1 MSNVADRDPQIAD
14 VIRKEEERQR
24 HKLVLIASENYASRA
39 VMEVQ
44 GSVLTN
50 KYAEGYPGRRY
61 YGSCEWVDEAER
73 IAIDRVKRLFGAQY
87 ANVQPHSGSQA
98 NAAVYLALLKPG
110 DTVLAMSLAHGGHLT
125 HGSPASFSGKLYN
138 FVHYGVNK
146 ETELLDY
153 EELEQLA
160 REHRPK
166 LIVAGASSYPR
177 SMDFERIR
185 RVAEEVGARV
195 MVDIAHPAGLIA
207 VGIHP
212 SPVPWA
218 HVVTATTQKTLR
230 GPRGGFILASQEL
243 AKSLDSAVF
252 PGTQGGPLMHVIA
265 AKAVCFHE
273 ALQPDF
279 VLYQKNLAE
288 NARVLSAELARL
300 GLRIVTGGTDNHLLL
315 VDLRTAGITG
325 KVAEEALDAIGIS
338 ANRNAIPFDPLPPR
352 QASGLRLGTA
362 AATTRGLGRPEM
374 KQIAQIIHRTLTSL
388 GDDARSGAVKR
399 RLAEEVQDICDRF
412 PVPQG

>member
-1 MSNVADRDPQIAD
+1 MSELAKRDPEIAA
-14 VIRKEEERQR
+14 VVRKEEERQR
-24 HKLVLIASENYASRA
+24 RKLVLIASENYASRA
-39 VMEVQ
+39 VLEAQ

-61 YGSCEWVDEAER
+61 YGSCEWVDEAEGLA
-73 IAIDRVKRLFGAQY
+73 IARVKQLFQAEY

-125 HGSPASFSGKLYN
+125 HGSPASFSGKLYK
-138 FVHYGVNK
+138 FVHYGVNR

-153 EELEQLA
+153 EEMERLA
-160 REHRPK
+160 KEHRPK

-185 RVAEEVGARV
+185 RVADGVGAKV

-212 SPVPWA
+212 TPVPWA

-230 GPRGGFILASQEL
+230 GPRGGFILAKQEL
-243 AKSLDSAVF
+243 AKGLDSAVF
-252 PGTQGGPLMHVIA
+252 PGTQGGPLMHIIA

-279 VLYQKNLAE
+279 AVYQKNLAD
-288 NARVLSAELARL
+288 NAKVLAAELAKL
-300 GLRIVTGGTDNHLLL
+300 GFRIVTGGTDNHLLL
-315 VDLRTAGITG
+315 VDLRPVGITG
-325 KVAEEALDAIGIS
+325 REAEEALDSIGIS

-362 AATTRGLGRPEM
+362 ATTTRGLGAQEM
-374 KQIAQIIHRTLTSL
+374 RQIAVIIHMLLTNP
-388 GDDARSGAVKR
+388 GDERLKR

-412 PVPQG
+412 PIPQG

>member
-1 MSNVADRDPQIAD
+1 MSELAKRDPEIAA
-14 VIRKEEERQR
+14 VVRKEEERQR
-24 HKLVLIASENYASRA
+24 RKLVLIASENYASRA
-39 VMEVQ
+39 VLEAQ

-73 IAIDRVKRLFGAQY
+73 MAIARVKQLFQAEY

-125 HGSPASFSGKLYN
+125 HGSPASFSGKLYK
-138 FVHYGVNK
+138 FVHYGVNR

-153 EELEQLA
+153 EEMERLSK
-160 REHRPK
+160 EHRPK

-177 SMDFERIR
+177 SIDFERIR
-185 RVAEEVGARV
+185 RVADEVGAKV

-212 SPVPWA
+212 TPVPWA
-218 HVVTATTQKTLR
+218 QVVTSTTQKTLR
-230 GPRGGFILASQEL
+230 GPRGGFILAKQEL
-243 AKSLDSAVF
+243 AKGLDSAVF
-252 PGTQGGPLMHVIA
+252 PGTQGGPLMHIIA

-279 VLYQKNLAE
+279 LVYQKRLAE
-288 NARVLSAELARL
+288 NAKVLAAELA
-300 GLRIVTGGTDNHLLL
+300 GVGFRIVTGGTDNHMLL
-315 VDLRTAGITG
+315 VDLRPVGITG
-325 KVAEEALDAIGIS
+325 RVAEEALDSIGVS
-338 ANRNAIPFDPLPPR
+338 ANRNAIPFDPLPPN

-362 AATTRGLGRPEM
+362 ATTTRGLGTKEM
-374 KQIAQIIHRTLTSL
+374 KQIAAIIHGLLTNL
-388 GDDARSGAVKR
+388 GDEKLKGH
-399 RLAEEVQDICDRF
+399 LAEEVQDICDRF
-412 PVPQG
+412 PIP

>member
-1 MSNVADRDPQIAD
+1 MSELAKRDPEIAA
-14 VIRKEEERQR
+14 VVQKEEERQR
-24 HKLVLIASENYASRA
+24 RKLVMIASENYASRA
-39 VMEVQ
+39 VLEAQ

-73 IAIDRVKRLFGAQY
+73 IAIARVKQLFQAEY

-125 HGSPASFSGKLYN
+125 HGSPASFSGKLYK
-138 FVHYGVNK
+138 FVHYGVNR

-153 EELEQLA
+153 DEMERLA

-185 RVAEEVGARV
+185 RVADEIGAKV

-212 SPVPWA
+212 TPVPWA
-218 HVVTATTQKTLR
+218 QVVTATTQKTLR
-230 GPRGGFILASQEL
+230 GPRGGFILAKQEL

-252 PGTQGGPLMHVIA
+252 PGTQGGPLMHIIA

-279 VLYQKNLAE
+279 LVYQKSLAE
-288 NARVLSAELARL
+288 NAKVMAAELARL
-300 GLRIVTGGTDNHLLL
+300 GFRIVTGGTDNHLLL
-315 VDLRTAGITG
+315 VDLRPVGITG
-325 KVAEEALDAIGIS
+325 RVAEEALDSIGVS
-338 ANRNAIPFDPLPPR
+338 VNRNAIPFDPLPPN

-362 AATTRGLGRPEM
+362 ATTTRGLGTKEM
-374 KQIAQIIHRTLTSL
+374 RQIAAIIHGLLTNL
-388 GDDARSGAVKR
+388 GDEKLKG

-412 PVPQG
+412 PIP

>member
-1 MSNVADRDPQIAD
+1 MSELAKRDPEIAA
-14 VIRKEEERQR
+14 VVRKEEERQR
-24 HKLVLIASENYASRA
+24 RKLVLIASENYASRA
-39 VMEVQ
+39 VLEAQ

-73 IAIDRVKRLFGAQY
+73 MAIARVKQLFQAEY

-98 NAAVYLALLKPG
+98 NAAAYLALLKPG

-125 HGSPASFSGKLYN
+125 HGSPASFSGKLYK
-138 FVHYGVNK
+138 FVHYGVNR

-153 EELEQLA
+153 EEMERLA
-160 REHRPK
+160 KEHRPK
-166 LIVAGASSYPR
+166 VIVAGASSYPR

-185 RVAEEVGARV
+185 RVADEIGAKV

-212 SPVPWA
+212 TPVPWA

-230 GPRGGFILASQEL
+230 GPRGGFILAKEEL
-243 AKSLDSAVF
+243 AKGLDSAVF
-252 PGTQGGPLMHVIA
+252 PGTQGGPLMHIIA
-265 AKAVCFHE
+265 AKAVCFGE

-279 VLYQKNLAE
+279 LVYQKSLAE
-288 NARVLSAELARL
+288 NARVLAAELARL
-300 GLRIVTGGTDNHLLL
+300 GFRIVTGGTDNHLIL
-315 VDLRTAGITG
+315 VDLRPAGITG
-325 KVAEEALDAIGIS
+325 KVAEEALDSIGVS

-362 AATTRGLGRPEM
+362 ATTTRGLGTKEM
-374 KQIAQIIHRTLTSL
+374 KQIAAIIHGLLTNL
-388 GDDARSGAVKR
+388 GDEKLKG
-399 RLAEEVQDICDRF
+399 RLAEEVRDICDRF
-412 PVPQG
+412 PIP

>member
-1 MSNVADRDPQIAD
+1 MSELAKRDPEIAA
-14 VIRKEEERQR
+14 VVRKEEERQR
-24 HKLVLIASENYASRA
+24 RKLVLIASENYASRA
-39 VMEVQ
+39 VLEAQ

-73 IAIDRVKRLFGAQY
+73 IAIARVKQLFQAEY
-87 ANVQPHSGSQA
+87 SNVQPHSGSQA
-98 NAAVYLALLKPG
+98 NAAAYLALLKPG

-125 HGSPASFSGKLYN
+125 HGSPASFSGKLYK
-138 FVHYGVNK
+138 FVHYGVNR

-153 EELEQLA
+153 EEMERLA
-160 REHRPK
+160 KEHRPK

-185 RVAEEVGARV
+185 RVADEIGAKV

-212 SPVPWA
+212 TPVPWA

-230 GPRGGFILASQEL
+230 GPRGGFILGKQEL

-252 PGTQGGPLMHVIA
+252 PGTQGGPLMHIIA
-265 AKAVCFHE
+265 AKAVCFRE

-279 VLYQKNLAE
+279 AVYQKSLAE
-288 NARVLSAELARL
+288 NAKVMAAELARL
-300 GLRIVTGGTDNHLLL
+300 GFRIVTGGTDNHLLL
-315 VDLRTAGITG
+315 VDLRPVGITG
-325 KVAEEALDAIGIS
+325 RVAEEALDSIGVS
-338 ANRNAIPFDPLPPR
+338 ANRNAIPFDPLPPN

-362 AATTRGLGRPEM
+362 ATTTRGLGTKEM
-374 KQIAQIIHRTLTSL
+374 KQIAAIIHGLLTNL
-388 GDDARSGAVKR
+388 GDEKLKG
-399 RLAEEVQDICDRF
+399 RLAGEVQDICDRF
-412 PVPQG
+412 PIP

>member
-1 MSNVADRDPQIAD
+1 MSELAKRDPEIAA
-14 VIRKEEERQR
+14 VVRKEEERQR
-24 HKLVLIASENYASRA
+24 RKLVLIASENYASRA
-39 VMEVQ
+39 VLEAQ

-73 IAIDRVKRLFGAQY
+73 TAIARVKQLFQAEY

-110 DTVLAMSLAHGGHLT
+110 ETVLAMSLAHGGHLT

-138 FVHYGVNK
+138 FVHYGVNR

-153 EELEQLA
+153 EEMERLA
-160 REHRPK
+160 KEHRPK
-166 LIVAGASSYPR
+166 VIVAGASSYPR

-185 RVAEEVGARV
+185 RVADEIGAKV

-212 SPVPWA
+212 TPVPWA

-230 GPRGGFILASQEL
+230 GPRGGFILAKEEL
-243 AKSLDSAVF
+243 AKGLDSAVF
-252 PGTQGGPLMHVIA
+252 PGTQGGPLMHIIA
-265 AKAVCFHE
+265 AKAVCFGE

-279 VLYQKNLAE
+279 LVYQKSLAE
-288 NARVLSAELARL
+288 NARVLAAELARL
-300 GLRIVTGGTDNHLLL
+300 GFRIVTGGTDNHLIL
-315 VDLRTAGITG
+315 VDLRPAGITG
-325 KVAEEALDAIGIS
+325 KVAEEALDSIGVS

-362 AATTRGLGRPEM
+362 ATTTRGLGTKEM
-374 KQIAQIIHRTLTSL
+374 KQIAAIIHELLTNL
-388 GDDARSGAVKR
+388 GDEKLKG
-399 RLAEEVQDICDRF
+399 RLAEEVRDICDRF
-412 PVPQG
+412 PIP

>member
-1 MSNVADRDPQIAD
+1 MSELAKRDPEIAA

-24 HKLVLIASENYASRA
+24 RKLVLIASENYASRA
-39 VMEVQ
+39 VLEAQ

-73 IAIDRVKRLFGAQY
+73 AAIARVKQLFQAEY

-98 NAAVYLALLKPG
+98 NAAAYLALLKPS

-125 HGSPASFSGKLYN
+125 HGSPASFSGKLYK
-138 FVHYGVNK
+138 FVHYGVNR

-153 EELEQLA
+153 EEMERLA
-160 REHRPK
+160 KEHRPK

-185 RVAEEVGARV
+185 RVADEIGAKL

-212 SPVPWA
+212 TPVPWA

-230 GPRGGFILASQEL
+230 GPRGGFILAKEEL
-243 AKSLDSAVF
+243 AKGLDSAVF
-252 PGTQGGPLMHVIA
+252 PGTQGGPLMHIIA
-265 AKAVCFHE
+265 AKAVCFGE

-279 VLYQKNLAE
+279 AVYQNSLAE
-288 NARVLSAELARL
+288 NAKVMAAELARL
-300 GLRIVTGGTDNHLLL
+300 GFRIVTGGTDNHLLL
-315 VDLRTAGITG
+315 VDLRPVGITG
-325 KVAEEALDAIGIS
+325 RVAEEALDSIGVS
-338 ANRNAIPFDPLPPR
+338 ANRNAIPFDPLPPN

-362 AATTRGLGRPEM
+362 ATTTRGLGTKEM
-374 KQIAQIIHRTLTSL
+374 KQIAAIIHGLLTNL
-388 GDDARSGAVKR
+388 GDEKLKG
-399 RLAEEVQDICDRF
+399 RLAEEVRDICDRF
-412 PVPQG
+412 PIP

>member
-1 MSNVADRDPQIAD
+1 MSELTKKDPEIAA

-24 HKLVLIASENYASRA
+24 RKLVLIASENYASRA
-39 VMEVQ
+39 VLEAQ

-61 YGSCEWVDEAER
+61 YGSCEWVDEAEQL
-73 IAIDRVKRLFGAQY
+73 ASGRVKQLFKAEY

-138 FVHYGVNK
+138 FVHYGVNR

-153 EELEQLA
+153 EELERLA

-185 RVAEEVGARV
+185 RVADDIGAKV

-212 SPVPWA
+212 TPVPWA
-218 HVVTATTQKTLR
+218 DAVTATTQKTLR
-230 GPRGGFILASQEL
+230 GPRGGFILAKQAL
-243 AKSLDSAVF
+243 AKGLDSAVF
-252 PGTQGGPLMHVIA
+252 PGTQGGPLMHIIA

-279 VLYQKNLAE
+279 AVYQKSLAE
-288 NARVLSAELARL
+288 NARVLAAELAGL
-300 GLRIVTGGTDNHLLL
+300 GFRIVTGGTDNHLLL
-315 VDLRTAGITG
+315 VDLRPVGITG
-325 KVAEEALDAIGIS
+325 REAEEALDSVGIS

-362 AATTRGLGRPEM
+362 ATTTRGLGTKEM
-374 KQIAQIIHRTLTSL
+374 KQIAAIIHGLLTNP
-388 GDDARSGAVKR
+388 GDEKLKG
-399 RLAEEVQDICDRF
+399 RLAGEVQDICDRF
-412 PVPQG
+412 PIP

>member
-1 MSNVADRDPQIAD
+1 MSELAKRDPEIAAI
-14 VIRKEEERQR
+14 VRKEEERQR
-24 HKLVLIASENYASRA
+24 RKLVLIASENYASRA
-39 VMEVQ
+39 VLEAQ

-73 IAIDRVKRLFGAQY
+73 TAIARVKQLFQAEY

-125 HGSPASFSGKLYN
+125 HGSPASFSGKLYK
-138 FVHYGVNK
+138 FVHYGVNR

-153 EELEQLA
+153 EEMERLSK
-160 REHRPK
+160 EHRPK

-177 SMDFERIR
+177 SIDFERIR
-185 RVAEEVGARV
+185 RVADEVGAKV

-212 SPVPWA
+212 TPVPWA
-218 HVVTATTQKTLR
+218 QVVTSTTQKTLR
-230 GPRGGFILASQEL
+230 GPRGGFILAKQEL
-243 AKSLDSAVF
+243 AKGLDSAVF
-252 PGTQGGPLMHVIA
+252 PGTQGGPLMHIIA

-279 VLYQKNLAE
+279 LVYQKRLAE
-288 NARVLSAELARL
+288 NAKVLAAELA
-300 GLRIVTGGTDNHLLL
+300 GVGFRIVTGGTDNHMLL
-315 VDLRTAGITG
+315 VDLRPVGITG
-325 KVAEEALDAIGIS
+325 RVAEEALDSIGVS
-338 ANRNAIPFDPLPPR
+338 ANRNAIPFDPLPPN

-362 AATTRGLGRPEM
+362 ATTTRGLGTKEM
-374 KQIAQIIHRTLTSL
+374 KQIAAIIHGLLTNL
-388 GDDARSGAVKR
+388 GDEKLKGH
-399 RLAEEVQDICDRF
+399 LAEEVQDICDRF
-412 PVPQG
+412 PIP

>member
-1 MSNVADRDPQIAD
+1 MSELAKRDPEIAA
-14 VIRKEEERQR
+14 VVRKEEERQR
-24 HKLVLIASENYASRA
+24 RKLVLIASENYASRA
-39 VMEVQ
+39 VLEAQ

-61 YGSCEWVDEAER
+61 YGSCEWVDEVER
-73 IAIDRVKRLFGAQY
+73 IAIARVKQLFQAEY

-125 HGSPASFSGKLYN
+125 HGSPASFSGKLYK
-138 FVHYGVNK
+138 FVHYGVSR

-153 EELEQLA
+153 EEMERLA
-160 REHRPK
+160 KEHRPK
-166 LIVAGASSYPR
+166 VIVAGASSYPR

-185 RVAEEVGARV
+185 RVADEVGAKV

-212 SPVPWA
+212 TPVPWA

-230 GPRGGFILASQEL
+230 GPRGGFILAKQEL
-243 AKSLDSAVF
+243 AKGLDSAVF
-252 PGTQGGPLMHVIA
+252 PGTQGGPLMHIIA
-265 AKAVCFHE
+265 AKAVCFGE

-279 VLYQKNLAE
+279 AVYQKSLAE
-288 NARVLSAELARL
+288 NAKVMAAELAGL
-300 GLRIVTGGTDNHLLL
+300 GFRIVTGGTDNHLLL
-315 VDLRTAGITG
+315 VDLRPVGMTG
-325 KVAEEALDAIGIS
+325 RVAEEALDSIGVS
-338 ANRNAIPFDPLPPR
+338 TNRNAIPFDPLPPN

-362 AATTRGLGRPEM
+362 ATTTRGLGAKEM
-374 KQIAQIIHRTLTSL
+374 KQIAAIIHGLLTNL
-388 GDDARSGAVKR
+388 GDEKLKG

-412 PVPQG
+412 PIP

>member
-1 MSNVADRDPQIAD
+1 MSELARRDPEIAAI
-14 VIRKEEERQR
+14 VRKEEERQR
-24 HKLVLIASENYASRA
+24 RKLVLIASENYASRA
-39 VMEVQ
+39 VLEAQ

-73 IAIDRVKRLFGAQY
+73 IAIARVKQLFQAEY

-98 NAAVYLALLKPG
+98 NAAAYLALLKPG

-125 HGSPASFSGKLYN
+125 HGSPASFSGKLYK
-138 FVHYGVNK
+138 FVHYGVSR

-153 EELEQLA
+153 EEMERLA
-160 REHRPK
+160 KEHWPK

-177 SMDFERIR
+177 SIDFERIR
-185 RVAEEVGARV
+185 RVADEIGAKL

-212 SPVPWA
+212 TPVPWA
-218 HVVTATTQKTLR
+218 QVVTATTQKTLR
-230 GPRGGFILASQEL
+230 GPRGGFILANQEL

-252 PGTQGGPLMHVIA
+252 PGTQGGPLMHIIA
-265 AKAVCFHE
+265 AKAVCFQE

-279 VLYQKNLAE
+279 AVYQKSLAE
-288 NARVLSAELARL
+288 NAKVLAAELAGL
-300 GLRIVTGGTDNHLLL
+300 GFRIVTGGTDNHLLL
-315 VDLRTAGITG
+315 VDLRPAGITG
-325 KVAEEALDAIGIS
+325 KVAEDALDSIGVS
-338 ANRNAIPFDPLPPR
+338 ANRNAIPFDPLPPN

-362 AATTRGLGRPEM
+362 ATTTRGLGTKEM
-374 KQIAQIIHRTLTSL
+374 KQIAAIIHGLLTNL
-388 GDDARSGAVKR
+388 GDEKLKG
-399 RLAEEVQDICDRF
+399 RLAEEVRDICDRF
-412 PVPQG
+412 PIP

>member
-1 MSNVADRDPQIAD
+1 MSELAKRDPEIAA

-24 HKLVLIASENYASRA
+24 RKLVLIASENYASRA
-39 VMEVQ
+39 VLEAQ

-73 IAIDRVKRLFGAQY
+73 TAIARVKQLFQAEY

-98 NAAVYLALLKPG
+98 NAAAYLALLKPG

-125 HGSPASFSGKLYN
+125 HGSPASFSGKLYK
-138 FVHYGVNK
+138 FVHYGVNR

-153 EELEQLA
+153 EEMERLA
-160 REHRPK
+160 KEHRPK

-185 RVAEEVGARV
+185 RLADEIGAKV

-212 SPVPWA
+212 TPVPWA

-230 GPRGGFILASQEL
+230 GPRGGFILAKQEL

-252 PGTQGGPLMHVIA
+252 PGTQGGPLMHIIA
-265 AKAVCFHE
+265 AKAVCFRE

-279 VLYQKNLAE
+279 AVYQKSLAE
-288 NARVLSAELARL
+288 NAKVMAAELARL
-300 GLRIVTGGTDNHLLL
+300 GFRIVTGGTDNHLLL
-315 VDLRTAGITG
+315 VDLRPVGITG
-325 KVAEEALDAIGIS
+325 RVAEEALDSIGVS
-338 ANRNAIPFDPLPPR
+338 ANRNAIPFDPLPPN

-362 AATTRGLGRPEM
+362 ATTTRGLGTKEM
-374 KQIAQIIHRTLTSL
+374 KQIAAIIHGLLTNL
-388 GDDARSGAVKR
+388 GDEKLKG
-399 RLAEEVQDICDRF
+399 RLAGEVQDICDRF
-412 PVPQG
+412 PIP

>member
-1 MSNVADRDPQIAD
+1 MSELAKRDPEIAA
-14 VIRKEEERQR
+14 VVRKEEERQR
-24 HKLVLIASENYASRA
+24 RKLVLIASENYASRA
-39 VMEVQ
+39 VLEAQ

-73 IAIDRVKRLFGAQY
+73 IAIARVKQLFQAEY

-98 NAAVYLALLKPG
+98 NAAAYLALLKPG

-125 HGSPASFSGKLYN
+125 HGSPASFSGKLYK
-138 FVHYGVNK
+138 FVHYGVNR

-153 EELEQLA
+153 EEMERLA
-160 REHRPK
+160 KEHRPK

-185 RVAEEVGARV
+185 RVADEVGAKL

-212 SPVPWA
+212 TPVPWA
-218 HVVTATTQKTLR
+218 QVVTATTQKTLR
-230 GPRGGFILASQEL
+230 GPRGGFILANQEL

-252 PGTQGGPLMHVIA
+252 PGTQGGPLMHIIA

-279 VLYQKNLAE
+279 AVYQKSLAE
-288 NARVLSAELARL
+288 NARVH
-300 GLRIVTGGTDNHLLL
+300 GG
-315 VDLRTAGITG
+315 
-325 KVAEEALDAIGIS
+325 
-338 ANRNAIPFDPLPPR
+338 
-352 QASGLRLGTA
+352 
-362 AATTRGLGRPEM
+362 
-374 KQIAQIIHRTLTSL
+374 
-388 GDDARSGAVKR
+388 
-399 RLAEEVQDICDRF
+399 
-412 PVPQG
+412 

>member
-1 MSNVADRDPQIAD
+1 MSELAKRDPEIAA
-14 VIRKEEERQR
+14 VVRKEEERQR
-24 HKLVLIASENYASRA
+24 RKLVLIASENYASRA
-39 VMEVQ
+39 VLEAQ

-73 IAIDRVKRLFGAQY
+73 TAIARVKQLFQAEY

-125 HGSPASFSGKLYN
+125 HGSPASFSGKLYK
-138 FVHYGVNK
+138 FVHYGVNR

-153 EELEQLA
+153 EEMERLSK
-160 REHRPK
+160 EHRPK

-177 SMDFERIR
+177 SIDFERIR
-185 RVAEEVGARV
+185 RVADEVGAKV

-212 SPVPWA
+212 TPVPWA
-218 HVVTATTQKTLR
+218 QVVTSTTQKTLR
-230 GPRGGFILASQEL
+230 GPRGGFILAKQEL
-243 AKSLDSAVF
+243 AKGLDSAVF
-252 PGTQGGPLMHVIA
+252 PGTQGGPLMHIIA

-279 VLYQKNLAE
+279 LVYQKRLAE
-288 NARVLSAELARL
+288 NAKILAAELA
-300 GLRIVTGGTDNHLLL
+300 GVGFRIVTGGTDNHMLL
-315 VDLRTAGITG
+315 VDLRPVGITG
-325 KVAEEALDAIGIS
+325 RVAEEALDSIGVS
-338 ANRNAIPFDPLPPR
+338 ANRNAIPFDPLPPN

-362 AATTRGLGRPEM
+362 ATTTRGLGTKEM
-374 KQIAQIIHRTLTSL
+374 KQIAAIIHGLLTNL
-388 GDDARSGAVKR
+388 GDEKLKG

-412 PVPQG
+412 PIP

>member
-1 MSNVADRDPQIAD
+1 MSELVKRDPEIAA

-24 HKLVLIASENYASRA
+24 RKLVLIASENYASRA
-39 VMEVQ
+39 VLEAQ

-73 IAIDRVKRLFGAQY
+73 LATARVKQLFQAEY

-125 HGSPASFSGKLYN
+125 HGSPASFSGKLYK
-138 FVHYGVNK
+138 FVHYGVNR

-153 EELEQLA
+153 EEMERLA
-160 REHRPK
+160 KEHRPK

-177 SMDFERIR
+177 SIDFERIR
-185 RVAEEVGARV
+185 RVADEIGAKV

-212 SPVPWA
+212 TPVPWA
-218 HVVTATTQKTLR
+218 QVVTSTTQKTLR
-230 GPRGGFILASQEL
+230 GPRGGFILAKQEL
-243 AKSLDSAVF
+243 AKGLDSAVF
-252 PGTQGGPLMHVIA
+252 PGTQGGPLMHIIA

-273 ALQPDF
+273 ALQPEF
-279 VLYQKNLAE
+279 LMYQKSLAE
-288 NARVLSAELARL
+288 NAKVLASELARL
-300 GLRIVTGGTDNHLLL
+300 GFRIVTGGTDNHLLL
-315 VDLRTAGITG
+315 VDLRPVGITG
-325 KVAEEALDAIGIS
+325 RAAEEALDGIGVS
-338 ANRNAIPFDPLPPR
+338 ANRNAIPFDPLPPN

-362 AATTRGLGRPEM
+362 ATTTRGLGTKEM
-374 KQIAQIIHRTLTSL
+374 KQIAVIIQRLLTSL
-388 GDDARSGAVKR
+388 EDEKLKG
-399 RLAEEVQDICDRF
+399 RLAEEVRDICDRF
-412 PVPQG
+412 PLP

>member
-1 MSNVADRDPQIAD
+1 MSELAKRDPEIAA
-14 VIRKEEERQR
+14 VVRKEEERQR
-24 HKLVLIASENYASRA
+24 RKLVLIASENYASRA
-39 VMEVQ
+39 VLEAQ

-73 IAIDRVKRLFGAQY
+73 IAVARVKQLFQAEY

-138 FVHYGVNK
+138 FVHYGVNR

-153 EELEQLA
+153 EEMERLA
-160 REHRPK
+160 KEHRPK
-166 LIVAGASSYPR
+166 VIVAGASSYPR

-185 RVAEEVGARV
+185 RVADEVGAKV

-212 SPVPWA
+212 TPVPWA

-230 GPRGGFILASQEL
+230 GPRGGFILAKEEL
-243 AKSLDSAVF
+243 AKGLDSAVF
-252 PGTQGGPLMHVIA
+252 PGTQGGPLMHIIA
-265 AKAVCFHE
+265 AKAVCFGE

-279 VLYQKNLAE
+279 LVYQKSLAE
-288 NARVLSAELARL
+288 NARVLAAELARL
-300 GLRIVTGGTDNHLLL
+300 GFRIVTGGTDNHLIL
-315 VDLRTAGITG
+315 VDLRPAGITG
-325 KVAEEALDAIGIS
+325 KVAEEALDSIGIS

-362 AATTRGLGRPEM
+362 ATTTRGLGTKEM
-374 KQIAQIIHRTLTSL
+374 KQIAAIIHGLLTNL
-388 GDDARSGAVKR
+388 GDEKLKG
-399 RLAEEVQDICDRF
+399 RLAEEVRDICDRF
-412 PVPQG
+412 PIP

>member
-1 MSNVADRDPQIAD
+1 MSYVSDRDPEIAE
-14 VIRKEEERQR
+14 VIRKEAERQR

-39 VMEVQ
+39 VMEAQ

-73 IAIDRVKRLFGAQY
+73 IAIERVRRLFGAQY

-138 FVHYGVNK
+138 FVHYGVNR

-185 RVAEEVGARV
+185 RVADEVGARV

-212 SPVPWA
+212 SPLPWA
-218 HVVTATTQKTLR
+218 QVVTATTQKTLR
-230 GPRGGFILASQEL
+230 GPRGGFILASPEM

-252 PGTQGGPLMHVIA
+252 PGIQGGPLMHIIA

-279 VLYQKNLAE
+279 VIYQRNLAE
-288 NARVLSAELARL
+288 NARALSAELARL

-374 KQIAQIIHRTLTSL
+374 KQIAQIVHRTLTNL
-388 GDDARSGAVKR
+388 GDEQLKK
-399 RLAEEVQDICDRF
+399 RLAEEVQDICSRF

>member
-1 MSNVADRDPQIAD
+1 MSELAKRDPEIAA
-14 VIRKEEERQR
+14 VVQKEEERQR
-24 HKLVLIASENYASRA
+24 RKLVLIASENYASRA
-39 VMEVQ
+39 VLEAQ

-73 IAIDRVKRLFGAQY
+73 IAIARAKELFQAEY

-98 NAAVYLALLKPG
+98 NAAVYLALLKHG

-125 HGSPASFSGKLYN
+125 HGSPASFSGKLYK
-138 FVHYGVNK
+138 FVHYGVNR

-153 EELEQLA
+153 DEMERLA
-160 REHRPK
+160 KEHRPK

-177 SMDFERIR
+177 SIDFERIR
-185 RVAEEVGARV
+185 LIADEVGAKV
-195 MVDIAHPAGLIA
+195 MVDIAHPAGLVA

-218 HVVTATTQKTLR
+218 QVVTATTQKTLR
-230 GPRGGFILASQEL
+230 GPRGGFILAKQEL

-252 PGTQGGPLMHVIA
+252 PGTQGGPLMHIIA

-273 ALQPDF
+273 AMQPDF
-279 VLYQKNLAE
+279 VVYQKRLAD
-288 NARVLSAELARL
+288 NAKVLAAELAKL
-300 GLRIVTGGTDNHLLL
+300 GFRIVTGGTDNHMLL
-315 VDLRTAGITG
+315 VDLRPIGITG
-325 KVAEEALDAIGIS
+325 KAAEEALDGIGIS
-338 ANRNAIPFDPLPPR
+338 ANRNAIPFDPLPPQ

-362 AATTRGLGRPEM
+362 ATTTRGLGAQEM
-374 KQIAQIIHRTLTSL
+374 KQIAVIIHRLLTNL
-388 GDDARSGAVKR
+388 GDEKLKG

-412 PVPQG
+412 PIP

>member
-1 MSNVADRDPQIAD
+1 MSELAKRDPEIAA
-14 VIRKEEERQR
+14 VVRKEEERQR
-24 HKLVLIASENYASRA
+24 RKLVLIASENYASRA
-39 VMEVQ
+39 VLEAQ

-73 IAIDRVKRLFGAQY
+73 TAIARVKQLFQAEY

-125 HGSPASFSGKLYN
+125 HGSPASFSGKLYK
-138 FVHYGVNK
+138 FVHYGVNR

-153 EELEQLA
+153 EEMERLSK
-160 REHRPK
+160 EHRPK

-177 SMDFERIR
+177 SIDFERIR
-185 RVAEEVGARV
+185 RVADEVGAKV

-212 SPVPWA
+212 TPVPWA
-218 HVVTATTQKTLR
+218 QVVTSTTQKTLR
-230 GPRGGFILASQEL
+230 GPRGGFILAKQEL
-243 AKSLDSAVF
+243 AKGLDSAVF
-252 PGTQGGPLMHVIA
+252 PGTQGGPLMHIIA

-279 VLYQKNLAE
+279 LVYQKRLAE
-288 NARVLSAELARL
+288 NAKVLAAELA
-300 GLRIVTGGTDNHLLL
+300 GVGFRIVTGGTDNHMLL
-315 VDLRTAGITG
+315 VDLRPVGITG
-325 KVAEEALDAIGIS
+325 RVAEEALDSIGVS
-338 ANRNAIPFDPLPPR
+338 ANRNAIPFDPLPPN

-362 AATTRGLGRPEM
+362 AATTRGLGTKEM
-374 KQIAQIIHRTLTSL
+374 KQIAAIIHGLLTNL
-388 GDDARSGAVKR
+388 GDEKLKG

-412 PVPQG
+412 PIP

>member
-1 MSNVADRDPQIAD
+1 MSELAKRDPEIAA

-24 HKLVLIASENYASRA
+24 RKLVLIASENYASRA
-39 VMEVQ
+39 VLEAQ

-73 IAIDRVKRLFGAQY
+73 AAIARVKQLFQAEY

-98 NAAVYLALLKPG
+98 NAAAYLALLKPS

-125 HGSPASFSGKLYN
+125 HGSPASFSGKLYK
-138 FVHYGVNK
+138 FVHYGVNR

-153 EELEQLA
+153 EEMERLA
-160 REHRPK
+160 KEHRPK

-185 RVAEEVGARV
+185 RVADEIGAKL

-212 SPVPWA
+212 TPVPWA

-230 GPRGGFILASQEL
+230 GPRGGFILAKQEL

-252 PGTQGGPLMHVIA
+252 PGTQGGPLMHIIA
-265 AKAVCFHE
+265 AKAVCFGE

-279 VLYQKNLAE
+279 AVYQNSLAE
-288 NARVLSAELARL
+288 NAKVMAAELARL
-300 GLRIVTGGTDNHLLL
+300 GFRIVTGGTDNHLLL
-315 VDLRTAGITG
+315 VDLRPVGITG
-325 KVAEEALDAIGIS
+325 RVAEEALDSIGVS
-338 ANRNAIPFDPLPPR
+338 ANRNAIPFDPLPPN

-362 AATTRGLGRPEM
+362 ATTTRGLGTKEM
-374 KQIAQIIHRTLTSL
+374 KQIAAIIHGLLTNL
-388 GDDARSGAVKR
+388 GDEKLKG
-399 RLAEEVQDICDRF
+399 RLAEEVRDICDRF
-412 PVPQG
+412 PIP

>member
-1 MSNVADRDPQIAD
+1 MSELAKRDPEIAA
-14 VIRKEEERQR
+14 VVQKEEERQR
-24 HKLVLIASENYASRA
+24 RKLVLIASENYASRA
-39 VMEVQ
+39 VLEAQ

-73 IAIDRVKRLFGAQY
+73 IAIARAKELFQAEY

-98 NAAVYLALLKPG
+98 NAAVYLALLKHG

-125 HGSPASFSGKLYN
+125 HGSPASFSGKLYK
-138 FVHYGVNK
+138 FVHYGVNR

-153 EELEQLA
+153 DEMERLA
-160 REHRPK
+160 KEHRPK

-177 SMDFERIR
+177 SIDFERIR
-185 RVAEEVGARV
+185 LIADEVGAKV
-195 MVDIAHPAGLIA
+195 MVDIAHPAGLVA

-218 HVVTATTQKTLR
+218 QVVTATTQKTLR
-230 GPRGGFILASQEL
+230 GPRGGFILAKQEL

-252 PGTQGGPLMHVIA
+252 PGTQGGPLMHIIA

-273 ALQPDF
+273 AMQPDF
-279 VLYQKNLAE
+279 VVYQKRLAD
-288 NARVLSAELARL
+288 NAKVLAAELAKL
-300 GLRIVTGGTDNHLLL
+300 GFRIVTGGTDNHMLL
-315 VDLRTAGITG
+315 VDLRPIGITG
-325 KVAEEALDAIGIS
+325 KAAEEALDGIGIS
-338 ANRNAIPFDPLPPR
+338 ANRNAIPFDPLPPQ

-362 AATTRGLGRPEM
+362 ATTTRGLGAQEM
-374 KQIAQIIHRTLTSL
+374 KQIAVIIHKLLTNL
-388 GDDARSGAVKR
+388 GDEKLKG
-399 RLAEEVQDICDRF
+399 RLAEEVRDICDRF
-412 PVPQG
+412 PIP

>member
-1 MSNVADRDPQIAD
+1 MSELAKRDPEIAA
-14 VIRKEEERQR
+14 VVRKEEERQR
-24 HKLVLIASENYASRA
+24 RKLVLIASENYASRA
-39 VMEVQ
+39 VLEAQ

-73 IAIDRVKRLFGAQY
+73 TAIARVKQLFQAEY

-125 HGSPASFSGKLYN
+125 HGSPASFSGKLYK
-138 FVHYGVNK
+138 FVHYGVNR

-153 EELEQLA
+153 EEMERLA
-160 REHRPK
+160 KEHRPK
-166 LIVAGASSYPR
+166 VIVAGASSYPR

-185 RVAEEVGARV
+185 RVADEIGAKV

-212 SPVPWA
+212 TPVPWA

-230 GPRGGFILASQEL
+230 GPRGGFILAKQEL

-252 PGTQGGPLMHVIA
+252 PGTQGGPLMHIIA
-265 AKAVCFHE
+265 AKAVCFRE

-279 VLYQKNLAE
+279 AVYQKSLAE
-288 NARVLSAELARL
+288 NAKVMAAELARL
-300 GLRIVTGGTDNHLLL
+300 GFRIVTGGTDNHLLL
-315 VDLRTAGITG
+315 VDLRPVGIAGR
-325 KVAEEALDAIGIS
+325 VAEEALDSIGIS
-338 ANRNAIPFDPLPPR
+338 ANRNAIPFDPLPPN

-362 AATTRGLGRPEM
+362 ATTTRGLGTKEM
-374 KQIAQIIHRTLTSL
+374 KQIAAVIHGLLTNL
-388 GDDARSGAVKR
+388 GDEKLKG

-412 PVPQG
+412 PIP